1 MIRAKKTILAAL
13 AAVFFTGNLY
23 SQERMMTLDE
33 LLAQADSGSVALRVA
48 RSGVEAAREAAVGAD
63 RATLLPDLSLSAT
76 VGYLGDGYGWGRDS
90 SYSFLVPMPH
100 FSTRFGLAAQQVIYA
115 GGAMQSARR
124 QAELGVRMEE
134 LGYEQRRQDVCLQLV
149 GYFLDLY
156 RAQRQLEVY
165 DSNLALTQ
173 RVIADLRAKHEQ
185 GTALKNDLTR
195 YELQLATLQTQRT
208 SVENNLRITN
218 SRMVTLAGLPQG
230 TRIVPAVDDELNGDA
245 VSADALPLAVQMA
258 ETKSNMAEV
267 QMDKSRAALLPYVAL
282 VAQDQLEGPVTI
294 DITPYDI
301 NYNYWF
307 VGIALKYDISSLWKN
322 NREVRAARLR
332 HEQARLERQ
341 DAEEQ
346 MAQTLSAARIHLD
359 EAVSNH
365 AVKQQ
370 SLQLATENYNLVADR
385 YENDLALL
393 VDMLDASNQKLS
405 AELDLIAARLTVV
418 YNQYLIQYLNGK
430 L

>member
-90 SYSFLVPMPH
+90 SYSFPVPMPH

-115 GGAMQSARR
+115 GGAMQSDLR

-134 LGYEQRRQDVCLQLV
+134 LGYEQRRQDVRLHLV

-267 QMDKSRAALLPYVAL
+267 QMEKSRAALLPYVAL

-322 NREVRAARLR
+322 SREVRAARLR